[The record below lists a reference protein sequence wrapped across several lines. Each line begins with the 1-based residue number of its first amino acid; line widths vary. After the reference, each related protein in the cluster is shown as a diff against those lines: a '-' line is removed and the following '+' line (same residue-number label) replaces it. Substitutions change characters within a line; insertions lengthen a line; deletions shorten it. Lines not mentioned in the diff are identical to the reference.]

1 MNIEAAIAFNKRFA
15 LEHQALRHLGWW
27 PFGGEP
33 GSSEEATSIAAWQ
46 TAHGGTSDGKAGV
59 GTWARLRE
67 QFAPKGWLRKIPRG
81 YAELREAL
89 GDPKES
95 DAKGG
100 RLNVDKDWAA
110 TQLQRVQLHTGKTV
124 TINVDI
130 AEEFVELFDAACQLS
145 GYTPLSVQT
154 YVPRRKMW
162 KSTNSPSIHTWGAAF
177 DVDPSL
183 NGYGKTSG
191 TKVRLHPLFPAVFR
205 AAGWSCGM
213 DWSTPDDMHF
223 QAVTNC

>member
-1 MNIEAAIAFNKRFA
+1 MNTSSAITFNKRFA
-15 LEHQALRHLGWW
+15 NEHQVLRALGWW
-27 PFGGEP
+27 PFEGLP
-33 GSSEEATSIAAWQ
+33 GTAEEADSIAAWQ
-46 TAHGGTSDGKAGV
+46 TAQGVPVDGKAGV
-59 GTWARLRE
+59 GTWARLRAL
-67 QFAPKGWLRKIPRG
+67 FAPRPWLRKIPRG
-81 YAELREAL
+81 YPELRQAL
-89 GDPKES
+89 GDPKER
-95 DAKGG
+95 DGQGG
-100 RLNVDKDWAA
+100 RLIVDSTWEH
-110 TQLQRVQLHTGKTV
+110 LQIGRFPLHTGRTV
-124 TINVDI
+124 TLNVDI
-130 AEEFVELFDAACQLS
+130 AQEFVVLFELACRLS

-162 KSTNSPSIHTWGAAF
+162 KASNNPSIHTWGAAF

-191 TKVRLHPLFPAVFR
+191 TRVREHPMFPAVFR